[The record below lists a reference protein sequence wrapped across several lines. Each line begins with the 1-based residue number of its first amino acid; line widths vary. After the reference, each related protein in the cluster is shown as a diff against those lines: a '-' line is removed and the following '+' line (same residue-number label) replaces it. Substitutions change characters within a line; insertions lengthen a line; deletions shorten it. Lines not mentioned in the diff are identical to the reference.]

1 MHKLLVRQ
9 VKRLLGVDEQ
19 QLALVLA
26 ELQQLPTRSPQAA
39 RVLQG
44 LAGFLVR
51 VDEAFGQND
60 RDLDLKTRSLQL
72 SSTEL
77 TQTNDR
83 LREELASRLRA
94 IESLRA
100 TASGLLALM
109 QGDHPTEIGD
119 NLESLSDLMADLV
132 RQREQ
137 SQEELKAALVDLE
150 NQKFALDEH
159 GIVSMTNVN
168 GHIAYANDK
177 FCAISGYTREQLLGR
192 DHRIINSGVHP
203 KAFFEDMWQTIT
215 DGRVWHGEVCNRAR
229 DGSLYWVQSTVVPLR
244 DETGLPVQFIAIRTD
259 ITERKRMEAAVQAAE
274 ARVRR
279 IANTVP
285 GAVFQ
290 WQFGSGCIRFTFL
303 SDRVYETR
311 GLTSQAL
318 LADAE
323 LASRQIVGTDR
334 SRVVQGVLEAA
345 RLRVSWRDEYQ
356 ITLPS
361 GETRWIRAE
370 INPEPVLAD
379 DGSTVFTGIWQD
391 ISAEKRSS
399 QELRLAKDSAEA
411 ANRAKSDFLANM
423 SHEIRT
429 PISGVIGMTELALD
443 TDLDDE
449 QREYLETVHTSSI
462 ALLRVINDILDF
474 SKIEAGKMLVEAIS
488 FDLGR
493 LVRDTLKAVSFQAL
507 DKGVELVC
515 DMAADVPWFVVGD
528 PGRLRQVLL
537 NLMGN
542 AIKFTQDGEV
552 VLGVACVSLHEAR
565 CELHFSV
572 RDSGIG
578 IPQDKLATIFEPF
591 AQEDSSITRKFGG
604 TGLGLTISARLV
616 EAMGGKV
623 WVDSELGAG
632 SVFHFSVV
640 LGVHGEDRE
649 APTALN
655 KLARQRVL
663 LVDDHW
669 ERRTIERP
677 VPHRLATEVMA
688 SDRGEAALAVLLV
701 EDHPVNQ
708 RLALTWLQRWGH
720 RVTLAV
726 DGVQALDCLS
736 RQRFDVVLMDM
747 MMPRLD
753 GLQTARQF
761 RAQERGRR
769 THIVAMTAN
778 ATASDRALC
787 LQAGMDDY
795 LVKPLKASQLRLKL
809 ERLVRGGVEGVD
821 DARPEADASLAQ
833 ESDPA
838 TPFDY
843 AGALAQSDQE
853 VVNIVAD
860 TWMGLW
866 PAERQRIEQA
876 LALRDLDVL
885 QRTAHALKGTLGLFG
900 AERASLLAQRLELE
914 VRRGAAAQL
923 DQLVPQLLQEVAALV
938 VALSAHTRQDAPTT
952 L

>member
-9 VKRLLGVDEQ
+9 VKRMLGVDEQ
-19 QLALVLA
+19 QLELALA
-26 ELQQLPTRSPQAA
+26 ELRQLPTRSPEAA

-44 LAGFLVR
+44 LTGFLAR
-51 VDEAFGQND
+51 VDEAYGQSD

-72 SSTEL
+72 SSVEL

-100 TASGLLALM
+100 TASGLLASM
-109 QGDHPTEIGD
+109 EGDHPAEIGD

-137 SQEELKAALVDLE
+137 SQDELKAALVDLE

-159 GIVSMTNVN
+159 GIVSMTDVN
-168 GHIAYANDK
+168 GRIAYANDK
-177 FCAISGYTREQLLGR
+177 FCAISGYTRGQLLGR
-192 DHRIINSGVHP
+192 DHRIVNSGLHA
-203 KAFFEDMWQTIT
+203 KAFFEDMWQTIIR
-215 DGRVWHGEVCNRAR
+215 GQVWHGEVCNRAR
-229 DGSLYWVQSTVVPLR
+229 DGALYWVQSTVVPLR
-244 DETGLPVQFIAIRTD
+244 DETGRSVQYIAISTD

-290 WQFGSGCIRFTFL
+290 WQVGFGRIRFTFL
-303 SDRVYETR
+303 SDRVQEIR
-311 GLTSQAL
+311 GLSSQAL

-323 LASRQIVGTDR
+323 LASRQIVRADR
-334 SRVVQGVLEAA
+334 LRVVQGVLEAA

-356 ITLPS
+356 IALPS

-391 ISAEKRSS
+391 VSAEKRSS

-429 PISGVIGMTELALD
+429 PMSGVIGMTELALD

-449 QREYLETVHTSSI
+449 QREYLEVVHTSSI

-474 SKIEAGKMLVEAIS
+474 SKIEAGKMLVEAIA
-488 FDLGR
+488 FDLDR

-515 DMAADVPWFVVGD
+515 DMAADVPRFVVGD

-537 NLMGN
+537 NLVGN

-552 VLGVACVSLHEAR
+552 ALGVALVASREAL

-578 IPQDKLATIFEPF
+578 IPRDKLATVFEPF
-591 AQEDSSITRKFGG
+591 AQEDSSITRKYGG

-616 EAMGGKV
+616 EAMGGRI

-632 SVFHFSVV
+632 SVFHFSLV
-640 LGVHGEDRE
+640 LGVHGDDWEDSL
-649 APTALN
+649 APSMQATQQAP
-655 KLARQRVL
+655 RGDETR
-663 LVDDHW
+663 
-669 ERRTIERP
+669 ERRRIERR
-677 VPHRLATEVMA
+677 VPQRLGDGAVATQ
-688 SDRGEAALAVLLV
+688 RRPALAVLLV
-701 EDHPVNQ
+701 EDNPVNQ
-708 RLALTWLQRWGH
+708 KLALTWLQRWGH
-720 RVTLAV
+720 RVTLAA
-726 DGVQALDCLS
+726 DGVQALDLLS
-736 RQRFDVVLMDM
+736 CQRFDVVLMDM

-761 RAQERGRR
+761 RSQERGRR

-778 ATASDRALC
+778 ATVSDRALC

-795 LVKPLKASQLRLKL
+795 LVKPIKASQLRLKL
-809 ERLVRGGVEGVD
+809 ERLGRDSGQGGEGVLGVIKAPMAPGLD
-821 DARPEADASLAQ
+821 S
-833 ESDPA
+833 SV
-838 TPFDY
+838 PFDY
-843 AGALAQSDQE
+843 ASALAQSDQE

-860 TWMGLW
+860 TWIGQW
-866 PAERQRIEQA
+866 SAERDKIEHA
-876 LALRDLDVL
+876 LAQRDLEVL

-900 AERASLLAQRLELE
+900 ADRASLLAQRLELE
-914 VRRGAAAQL
+914 VGRGDAAQL
-923 DQLVPQLLQEVAALV
+923 EQLVPQLLQEVGALV
-938 VALSAHTRQDAPTT
+938 AALSARALQDVPSAQ
-952 L
+952 